1 MTEAPRPRTQAP
13 RPDAAPQSPH
23 ADNTAPQPPARPLH
37 TITVRFNY
45 DFNRTPPCSAATA
58 GKLCVQQFVVYD
70 VSLGPLPKQRTRLFS
85 FPVPPNAKGTMRDI
99 KQVSPPLDFA
109 PGRHMISVT
118 AQTPDEKSE
127 SSLTASTTWIK
138 IP

>member
-1 MTEAPRPRTQAP
+1 MMECMPVKFRYAGKRNRRSVRNRGSRKKRFALLLAIAAVAAFFALAHRGYAQQQSPHA
-13 RPDAAPQSPH
+13 DAAPQSPH

-70 VSLGPLPKQRTRLFS
+70 VSLGPL
-85 FPVPPNAKGTMRDI
+85 
-99 KQVSPPLDFA
+99 
-109 PGRHMISVT
+109 
-118 AQTPDEKSE
+118 
-127 SSLTASTTWIK
+127 
-138 IP
+138 